1 MKKRWLFILSIVL
14 LGVVMRSTF
23 TTIPVVIDNV
33 ANTFGLPVSQ
43 LGILTTLP
51 LLTFAVVSPTTTFFT
66 KRFGIEKTLLAA
78 LLFVLVGSIARI
90 VSAPMLFIGTILVGI
105 GIAFINVLL
114 PATLVKFT
122 PNKIGVYT
130 SLYSTTMTLM
140 TAVFQII
147 AVPITKTFS
156 WQMLVVFITVI
167 VLLVVVTWIAHMLVN
182 TDPELDKAVT
192 QTTHMTTRK
201 INPWRNKYAWSLLVM
216 AGIQSAVF
224 YTSIAWVPTIAQRT
238 GVTATQSGWVI
249 GVLSLIGIPV
259 SMWVP
264 SFLERSSYKGRRTLM
279 TGATGLWLLAIL
291 MMFNQ
296 HAGLVWWL
304 IVTAFIG
311 IGGTAVFV
319 YMVTSYAIRTRN
331 ANESSALSGMAQ
343 TGGYL
348 IAAGAPWAYG
358 VLYAQL
364 NNWILQTAVMAIA
377 IVVFI
382 ILMWFSERDKTI
394 FE

>member
-1 MKKRWLFILSIVL
+1 MKKKWLFTLSIVL

-33 ANTFGLPVSQ
+33 AHSFGLPVSQ

-51 LLTFAVVSPTTTFFT
+51 LLTFAIFSPTTSYFT
-66 KRFGIEKTLLAA
+66 RRFGMEKTLLVA
-78 LLFVLVGSIARI
+78 LLLVLFGSLLRVA
-90 VSAPMLFIGTILVGI
+90 SASMLFIGTILVGS

-122 PNKIGVYT
+122 PNKIGAYT

-140 TAVFQII
+140 TAIFQII
-147 AVPITKTFS
+147 AVPITKAFS
-156 WQMLVVFITVI
+156 WQMLVLFLSVI
-167 VLLVVVTWIAHMLVN
+167 VFLVVVTWLLHMAINVDTSVN
-182 TDPELDKAVT
+182 QRVHSVDNMPDQV
-192 QTTHMTTRK
+192 H
-201 INPWRNKYAWSLLVM
+201 PWRNKYAWAMLVM

-224 YTSIAWVPTIAQRT
+224 YTSIAWVPTVAQHT
-238 GVTATQSGWVI
+238 GLTATQSGWVI
-249 GVLSLIGIPV
+249 GVMSLIGIPA

-264 SFLERSSYKGRRTLM
+264 SFLERANYKQRVRFM
-279 TGATGLWLLAIL
+279 TGATVLWLIAII
-291 MMFNQ
+291 MMYNTQ
-296 HAGLVWWL
+296 AGLVWWL
-304 IVTAFIG
+304 IVTSFIG
-311 IGGTAVFV
+311 LGGTAVFV

-331 ANESSALSGMAQ
+331 PLESSALSGMAQ

-358 VLYAQL
+358 VLFAQL
-364 NNWILQTAVMAIA
+364 DSWFLQTTVMVIA
-377 IVVFI
+377 ILIFI
-382 ILMWFSERDKTI
+382 GLMWFVERDQTI

>member
-1 MKKRWLFILSIVL
+1 
-14 LGVVMRSTF
+14 
-23 TTIPVVIDNV
+23 
-33 ANTFGLPVSQ
+33 
-43 LGILTTLP
+43 
-51 LLTFAVVSPTTTFFT
+51 
-66 KRFGIEKTLLAA
+66 
-78 LLFVLVGSIARI
+78 
-90 VSAPMLFIGTILVGI
+90 
-105 GIAFINVLL
+105 
-114 PATLVKFT
+114 
-122 PNKIGVYT
+122 
-130 SLYSTTMTLM
+130 
-140 TAVFQII
+140 
-147 AVPITKTFS
+147 
-156 WQMLVVFITVI
+156 
-167 VLLVVVTWIAHMLVN
+167 
-182 TDPELDKAVT
+182 
-192 QTTHMTTRK
+192 
-201 INPWRNKYAWSLLVM
+201 
-216 AGIQSAVF
+216 
-224 YTSIAWVPTIAQRT
+224 
-238 GVTATQSGWVI
+238 
-249 GVLSLIGIPV
+249 
-259 SMWVP
+259 
-264 SFLERSSYKGRRTLM
+264 M

>member
-1 MKKRWLFILSIVL
+1 MKKKWLFILSIVL

-33 ANTFGLPVSQ
+33 ADSFGLPVAQ

-51 LLTFAVVSPTTTFFT
+51 LLTFAVISPTTTFFT

-78 LLFVLVGSIARI
+78 LLFVVVGSIARV

-156 WQMLVVFITVI
+156 WQVLVMFITVI
-167 VLLVVVTWIAHMLVN
+167 VLMVVVTWVAHMMIN
-182 TDPELDKAVT
+182 AKPSLDKSAARTAHVT
-192 QTTHMTTRK
+192 VEK
-201 INPWRNKYAWSLLVM
+201 VNPWHNKYAWALLVM

-264 SFLERSSYKGRRTLM
+264 SFLERSSYKGRRALM
-279 TGATGLWLLAIL
+279 TGATALWLLAIL

-319 YMVTSYAIRTRN
+319 YMVTSYAIRTRT
-331 ANESSALSGMAQ
+331 ASESSALSGMAQ

-364 NNWILQTAVMAIA
+364 NNWILQTVVMAIA
-377 IVVFI
+377 IVIFI
-382 ILMWFSERDKTI
+382 ALMWFAESDKTI